1 MKSKEEILKLS
12 YAYSDKV
19 NMSKDMTSLSIA
31 DAVTYGYNQCQ
42 EDSKDKKYTE
52 EDIRNAIREGRNSIH
67 FEISSILTKL
77 NSLVAMLEK
86 NTGNDGSWWED
97 ETVEEDFINS
107 LNKQD

>member
-1 MKSKEEILKLS
+1 MKTPEEILKLS

-42 EDSKDKKYTE
+42 NDTKQ
-52 EDIRNAIREGRNSIH
+52 
-67 FEISSILTKL
+67 ILL
-77 NSLVAMLEK
+77 
-86 NTGNDGSWWED
+86 
-97 ETVEEDFINS
+97 DFIKWSNAVDEYGNKLDKIDIDNF